1 MKIALRR
8 ATRGP
13 LSFASST
20 ICHSCP
26 RIEQRSIH
34 YSLPLYAVPHPITAH
49 GPPPK
54 APVPASGFEAG
65 LEPRKKRSELIQPDR
80 KTQSQLSNRTS
91 ALKKKFWKDV
101 HVKTVDGMSRG
112 GSPPT
117 VLKYASF
124 IKLTMDGL
132 GFL

>member
-1 MKIALRR
+1 MKITLRR
-8 ATRGP
+8 ATKGP
-13 LSFASST
+13 LSFASSA

-26 RIEQRSIH
+26 RIKQRSIH

-54 APVPASGFEAG
+54 APIPASEFEAG
-65 LEPRKKRSELIQPDR
+65 LERRKKRSELIQPDR
-80 KTQSQLSNRTS
+80 KTQSQLSNHTP

-101 HVKTVDGMSRG
+101 HVKNVDGMSGG
-112 GSPPT
+112 GSPPK
-117 VLKYASF
+117 VLKYARF